1 MDFVVSHIKK
11 LKEITEYHLKIL
23 NTFAKNVSTQNETKL
38 KSYTKLWLLHS
49 GKKLRE
55 HMKKI
60 TLQGH

>member
-1 MDFVVSHIKK
+1 MDFVVPHIKK

-38 KSYTKLWLLHS
+38 KSYAKLWLLHS